1 MATATATQTLQIKHN
16 GTLGNPE
23 SFCFVT
29 ADVVADYLSRSG
41 LPMSL
46 TIGLSFRNPRTRDRR
61 MDNKSAI
68 QWLKKYGNSYTLE
81 AYVEGDIVSVT
92 ALSGNDLF

>member
-1 MATATATQTLQIKHN
+1 MATATAAQTLQIKHN

-23 SFCFVT
+23 SFCFVS
-29 ADVVADYLSRSG
+29 ADVVADYLHRSG

-46 TIGLSFRNPRTRDRR
+46 TIGLRFRNPRTCDRH
-61 MDNKSAI
+61 MDNELAI
-68 QWLKKYGNSYTLE
+68 QWLREHGDAYTLE
-81 AYVEGDIVSVT
+81 AYVTDDVVSVT